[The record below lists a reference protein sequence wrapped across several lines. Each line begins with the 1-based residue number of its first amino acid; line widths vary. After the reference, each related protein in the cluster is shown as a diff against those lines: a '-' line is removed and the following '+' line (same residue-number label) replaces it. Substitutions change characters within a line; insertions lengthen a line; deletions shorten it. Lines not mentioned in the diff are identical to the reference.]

1 MTILANNY
9 LREETFQY
17 KDETTNYEL
26 TDGGKWYFIE
36 MQKLLDNELLQADK
50 LNSLQLNADEVKL
63 PAGKGICYSG
73 IGVQFEFG
81 GKKYDCT
88 NDNLA
93 ILQDALKSGNV
104 KWYWNKDR
112 FRKYGGT
119 TTATL
124 KVGIVDLNANL
135 IPDLSITKDI
145 SVIIQ

>member
-1 MTILANNY
+1 MTIICDKY

-17 KDETTNYEL
+17 KDGTTNWEL
-26 TDGGKWYFIE
+26 VDGEKWYFIE

-50 LNSLQLNADEVKL
+50 LNSLQLNADEVEL

-81 GKKYDCT
+81 GKKYDST
-88 NDNLA
+88 DDNLA
-93 ILQDALKSGNV
+93 ILQEALKSGHV

-119 TTATL
+119 TTATF
-124 KVGIVDLNANL
+124 KVGIVNLNANL
-135 IPDLSITKDI
+135 IPDLSLEITKN
-145 SVIIQ
+145 VQ

>member
-1 MTILANNY
+1 MTIICDYY

-17 KDETTNYEL
+17 KDGTTNWEL
-26 TDGGKWYFIE
+26 VDGEKWYFIE
-36 MQKLLDNELLQADK
+36 MQQLLDNELLQANK
-50 LNSLQLNADEVKL
+50 LASLQLNADEVKL

-73 IGVQFEFG
+73 IGVQFEYNN
-81 GKKYDCT
+81 KKYDCT

-93 ILQDALKSGNV
+93 ILQEALKSGNV

-135 IPDLSITKDI
+135 IPDLSLEITKN
-145 SVIIQ
+145 VQ